1 MKHQWGLG
9 GVVVQQRKSVGAAP
23 RAGGRAR
30 VGRRM
35 THQVFLGLPWYLSD
49 DYPALLALF
58 SDPDKLPKT
67 FDAWLKHAEILEKRL
82 EAAGLKVAKIL
93 IQPAPFAQ
101 WCEERGVLPDQAAR
115 LTFAN
120 EAVWRLFPRV
130 Q

>member
-1 MKHQWGLG
+1 MTQQVPLG
-9 GVVVQQRKSVGAAP
+9 V
-23 RAGGRAR
+23 
-30 VGRRM
+30 
-35 THQVFLGLPWYLSD
+35 PWYLRD

-67 FDAWLKHAEILEKRL
+67 FDAWLRHAETLEQRL
-82 EAAGLKVAKIL
+82 EAAGLRVAKIL

-101 WCEERGVLPDQAAR
+101 WCEERCVLPDQSAR

-120 EAVWRLFPRV
+120 EAARRLSLRL